1 MTSTRRS
8 DDASR
13 STLSRDILIEVALR
27 IAREDGLAALTM
39 RRLAEATDKAPMTLY
54 SHVPNKEA
62 LLVLVADA
70 LLEQIEIPTGRWD
83 SALRELCLST
93 WRTMGETAGLA
104 TYVWKHVPYF
114 FTPQG
119 LRLAEESMALLV
131 KGGFAPKDAA
141 RALEAL
147 MTYVTGDVQ
156 RREAWSNAPKRS
168 LPREVK
174 GHTHLAAAAE
184 SPAIRHSSADAQDIF
199 IYGLDLI
206 LEGLRRDTRRKRAA
220 VQRHPELQ

>member
-1 MTSTRRS
+1 MTSTHGS
-8 DDASR
+8 NDASK
-13 STLSRDILIEVALR
+13 STLSRDILIDVALR

-168 LPREVK
+168 LPREVS

-184 SPAIRHSSADAQDIF
+184 SPAIRHSTADAQDIF

-206 LEGLRRDTRRKRAA
+206 LEGLRRDTRRKRAG
-220 VQRHPELQ
+220 QRHRELQ